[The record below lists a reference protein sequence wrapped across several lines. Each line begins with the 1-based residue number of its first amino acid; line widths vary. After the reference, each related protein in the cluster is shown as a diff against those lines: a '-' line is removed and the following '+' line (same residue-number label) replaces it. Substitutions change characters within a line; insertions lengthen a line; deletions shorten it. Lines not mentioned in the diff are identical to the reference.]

1 MATSIFRGNSLTTV
15 AQVYKGTIT
24 STTGADVYTATVTDD
39 QGTTHAYSYTLTG
52 SEGSV
57 TAVGAAFIAGF
68 NAAQDPYLRK
78 LIASNAAGVISFTAR
93 TAGVPFSIALTGT
106 GSWGSTGE
114 TTANVGPSDLAVAVN
129 WTDGFPTSGDDLV
142 GDARSPDMLY
152 GLNLSSVDIGDFITE
167 PGFSGDIGRIENGT
181 LHRLRLHN
189 SADALVL
196 RGSSELVAIGIGSA
210 AIPVLIEH
218 EGNGS
223 LGDPNIYLDGS
234 AITNLTILSGHV
246 AIAGWPGQSSAFTGI
261 ARLTSGTLQIG
272 GPQSVVTV
280 TGTTLYLASADA
292 TALLYNAPATI
303 IASAGTVI
311 DHATDTIT
319 LADIGEKATLRMTA
333 AATVT
338 TLKLAG
344 TLDLSQGTGSVTVTN
359 PIQMTSKAK
368 ILDPNKRLATGTQ
381 WTIAGGDLATSASSD
396 QPRLLL
402 GPSRTYSLIS

>member
-1 MATSIFRGNSLTTV
+1 MATSIYRGNSLTTV
-15 AQVYKGTIT
+15 KQVHKGTIT
-24 STTGADVYTATVTDD
+24 STTGGHTYISTITDD
-39 QGTTHAYSYTLTG
+39 QGVTHADTYTLTG

-57 TAVGAAFIAGF
+57 TAVGNAVVASF
-68 NAAQDPYLRK
+68 NANPDPYLRK
-78 LIASNAAGVISFTAR
+78 IVASNNAGVISFTAR

-114 TTANVGPSDLAVAVN
+114 TTANVGTSDLGVAVN
-129 WTDGFPTSGDDLV
+129 WTDGYPTSGDDLV
-142 GDARSPDMLY
+142 ADARSPDMLY
-152 GLNLSSVDIGDFITE
+152 GLNLSGVDIGDFITDA
-167 PGFSGDIGRIENGT
+167 GFNGDIGRIENGT

-189 SADALVL
+189 STDALVL

-246 AIAGWPGQSSAFTGI
+246 AIAGWPGQSSTFTGI

-272 GPQSVVTV
+272 GPQSAVTV
-280 TGTTLYLASADA
+280 TGTTLYVASSDA
-292 TALLYNAPATI
+292 TAMLYNAPATI
-303 IASAGTVI
+303 IASAGQVI

-344 TLDLSQGTGSVTVTN
+344 TLDLSQGAGTVTITN

-381 WTIAGGDLATSASSD
+381 WTVSGGDMASTGSSD